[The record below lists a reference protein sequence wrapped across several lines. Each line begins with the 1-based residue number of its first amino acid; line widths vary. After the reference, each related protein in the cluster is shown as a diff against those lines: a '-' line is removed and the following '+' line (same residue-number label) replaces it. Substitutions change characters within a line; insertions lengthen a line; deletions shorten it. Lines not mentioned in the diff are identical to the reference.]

1 MAASHAKREWSR
13 RPLADDVRLG
23 AGLHPVLRRVYAA
36 RGVTTTDQLQ
46 LKLAGLL
53 QPQFKGL
60 EAAAALITDGIADQR
75 RFCIVGDYDA
85 DGATAT
91 TLCVL
96 ALRAFGAQH
105 VDFVVPDRFKLG
117 YGLSPG
123 LVEALPQPAPDI
135 LITVD
140 NGIASVAGVAAANA
154 AGMQVVVTDHH
165 LAGTELPAAA
175 AIVNP
180 NQPGCDF
187 PSKALCGVGVAFYT
201 LSAVRAELADRG
213 WFGEA
218 PPAMAQWL
226 DLVALG
232 TVADVVPLDHNNR
245 ILVEQGLRRIRASQA
260 RPGLLALLSVAG
272 RDVTEATST
281 DLAFTAGPRLNAA
294 GRMDDMQRGIACL
307 LEDDPFRAREHALEL
322 DALNRARRGVQQ
334 RMQDEAFAQ
343 LDAVKAPESDAAVHV
358 LFDDRWHEGVVGLVA
373 SKVKE
378 QAHRPSFAFALA
390 EDGKQ
395 LKGSGRSIPGFHLRD
410 ALAAVAA
417 RNPGLIPKF
426 GGHAMAAGLSLART
440 NLDQFSAA
448 IAAIGEA
455 WLTPDM
461 LTQRIETDGEL
472 ADAEL
477 NLDTAQALQMAG
489 PWGQG
494 FPAPLFEGEFT
505 LIDQRIVG
513 ERHVKLTLESAGGMR
528 VGGIA
533 FNQEPLAS
541 ERARIAYRLEPNTFR
556 GYVNAQALVEYWE
569 PL

>member
-1 MAASHAKREWSR
+1 MRQWVQ
-13 RPLADDVRLG
+13 RPVPADVRLG
-23 AGLHPVLRRVYAA
+23 AGVHPVLRRVYAA
-36 RGVTTTDQLQ
+36 RGVTDPKQLQ

-53 QPQFKGL
+53 PPELKGI
-60 EAAAALITDGIADQR
+60 ESAAQLIADGIADQQ

-96 ALRAFGAQH
+96 ALRAFGALH

-123 LVEALPQPAPDI
+123 LIEALPTPAPEV

-154 AGMQVVVTDHH
+154 ADMQVVVTDHH
-165 LAGTELPAAA
+165 LAGEQLPAAA

-180 NQPGCDF
+180 NQPGCSF
-187 PSKALCGVGVAFYT
+187 ASKALCGVGVAFYT
-201 LSAVRAELADRG
+201 LSAVRRELADRG
-213 WFGEA
+213 WFGDT

-232 TVADVVPLDHNNR
+232 TVADVVPLDYNNR
-245 ILVEQGLRRIRASQA
+245 ILVEQGLQRIRASQA

-272 RDVTEATST
+272 RDVTEASST

-294 GRMDDMQRGIACL
+294 GRMDDMRRGIDCL
-307 LEDDPFRAREHALEL
+307 LEDDPFRAREQALEL
-322 DALNRARRGVQQ
+322 DALNRARRNVQT

-343 LDAVKAPESDAAVHV
+343 LEAVNAPTGDAPVHV

-390 EDGKQ
+390 EDGQQ

-417 RNPGLIPKF
+417 QNPRLVPKF
-426 GGHAMAAGLSLART
+426 GGHAMAAGLSLARAD
-440 NLDQFSAA
+440 LPQFTSAMSA
-448 IAAIGEA
+448 IAAD
-455 WLTPDM
+455 WLTPAM
-461 LTQRIETDGEL
+461 LTQSVETDGALDDTEL
-472 ADAEL
+472 SLE
-477 NLDTAQALQMAG
+477 TAQALQLAG

-494 FPAPLFEGEFT
+494 FPAPLFEGEF
-505 LIDQRIVG
+505 LLHGQKVVG
-513 ERHVKLTLESAGGMR
+513 ERHVKLTLESLGGMR
-528 VGGIA
+528 LGAIA
-533 FNQEPLAS
+533 FNREPLAGT
-541 ERARIAYRLEPNTFR
+541 RARVAYRLEPNTFR
-556 GYVNAQALVEYWE
+556 GYTNAQALIEYWE